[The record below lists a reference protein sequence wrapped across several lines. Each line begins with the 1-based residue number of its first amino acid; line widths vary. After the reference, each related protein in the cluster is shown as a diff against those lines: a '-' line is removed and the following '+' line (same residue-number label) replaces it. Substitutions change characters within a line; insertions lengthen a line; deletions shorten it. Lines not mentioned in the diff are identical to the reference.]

1 MFKSSSQSFR
11 VIIIYRPPKSQK
23 NNSTVNEFLAEFSIL
38 LESAVPLPGHL
49 IIAGDFNIHLDELNS
64 PDTVKFMNLLHSMG
78 LHQHILT
85 PTHNKGHILDL
96 LITRSTD
103 ELVHSVDVS
112 NFMNSDHSLIRFD
125 LNLRR
130 PTPKKVSIS
139 RCNFR
144 TVSID
149 VFQDEISMKLST
161 YPLDFDAEVISTFYC
176 NTVTEILDTLAP
188 IEKKLVTE
196 KVRAPWYCEELLML
210 RKNVRRLESKYR
222 STKLEIDRQIFLIK
236 RIEYFRRCDELKADY
251 HRARIQEADDK
262 KLFKIVS
269 ELSDT
274 KAINAKA
281 LPSEI
286 PLKELPSRFLSYF
299 NSKVAKLREGLI
311 SYSTDTGNTLPSHN
325 LPTFS
330 EVSVHQVRTFIERA
344 APKSWDLDIFP
355 TNYIKKFASVLAP
368 FITHLFN
375 ASLSSGVVP
384 SYFKSAIIRPLL
396 KNPDLDPN
404 SLRNYRPVSN
414 LPFSIEIT

>member
-1 MFKSSSQSFR
+1 MFKSSSQSLR
-11 VIIIYRPPKSQK
+11 VITIYRLLKSQK
-23 NNSTVNEFLAEFSIL
+23 NNLTVNEFLAEFSTL
-38 LESAVPLPGHL
+38 LESAVPSPGHL
-49 IIAGDFNIHLDELNS
+49 VIAGDFNIHLDELNS

-85 PTHNKGHILDL
+85 PTHNKGHVLDL

-130 PTPKKVSIS
+130 PAPKKVSIS
-139 RCNFR
+139 RRDFR
-144 TVSID
+144 TVNID
-149 VFQDEISMKLST
+149 VFQDEISTKLST
-161 YPLDFDAEVISTFYC
+161 YPLDFDAEAISTFYC
-176 NTVTEILDTLAP
+176 DTVTEILDTVAP
-188 IEKKLVTE
+188 IKKKLVTE

-330 EVSVHQVRTFIERA
+330 EVSVHQVRTLIERS
-344 APKSWDLDIFP
+344 APQSCDLDILP
-355 TNYIKKFASVLAP
+355 INYIKKFASVSCT
-368 FITHLFN
+368 FHY
-375 ASLSSGVVP
+375 ASL
-384 SYFKSAIIRPLL
+384 
-396 KNPDLDPN
+396 
-404 SLRNYRPVSN
+404 
-414 LPFSIEIT
+414 